1 MDPELENFLNAV
13 KTTSFLRAVKTK
25 RWQTVSNLLPTILSN
40 PGIDKRTVLSAIEDL
55 YPTVV
60 QDMLN
65 IKMGRQAL
73 KKYKPAF
80 YEDNYDSDDDLE
92 SGDYATTLQRM
103 PAAQAKAEEQSK
115 KVTALIESLREKLSE
130 EEKAQEAQNVARLE
144 AEHAAWAAAEGR
156 QLQQQQEHLVGQK
169 IKDRDHHGGKSR
181 RKTAKKTK
189 RRKTVK
195 RRKTNKRKSN
205 KKRR

>member
-1 MDPELENFLNAV
+1 MDPELENFLN
-13 KTTSFLRAVKTK
+13 AVKTK

-60 QDMLN
+60 EDMLN

-156 QLQQQQEHLVGQK
+156 QLQQQQEQERLSGK
-169 IKDRDHHGGKSR
+169 KRSRGDHGGKSR

-189 RRKTVK
+189 KRKTVK
-195 RRKTNKRKSN
+195 RRKTNKRKTN